1 METLK
6 RKAPGGPAPADNAS
20 PLKAPRADAAEPP
33 ARTTL
38 AAAEPIACVHDVSY
52 PEGYDAAASASRVLA
67 GGAERSEPA
76 KKFPF
81 QLDPFQAEAIR
92 CLDNGES
99 VMVTTS
105 EVLSCFLLSACIAS
119 VYHARGQKFPVAF
132 VHTARCMRP
141 AKLCFF

>member
-20 PLKAPRADAAEPP
+20 PLKAPRAD
-33 ARTTL
+33 
-38 AAAEPIACVHDVSY
+38 AAEPIACVHDVSY

-67 GGAERSEPA
+67 GGAEGYEPA

-105 EVLSCFLLSACIAS
+105 RVLSCFLLSAYIGS
-119 VYHARGQKFPVAF
+119 VYQVREQKFPIAF
-132 VHTARCMRP
+132 VHPLGAR
-141 AKLCFF
+141 AKL